1 MKICLINPPT
11 TATDQEPYFPMALL
25 TLGGALKKAGQKCQ
39 LVDFDL
45 LYRQGHFSQPEHFL
59 NVAIS
64 HLVATGC
71 AIFGITT
78 ICSNFPLA
86 ILLAEELKRIKPD
99 CTIILGGPQ
108 VSSVP
113 HETLTRFS
121 FIDIVVVGE
130 GENTLVELLRSD
142 LSPSQLATI
151 GGVYFRSDGKI
162 EKAPPRALIENLDD
176 LPWPDYD
183 LIDVQSYVATTIQAG
198 YKFNLPVEAGRGCPF
213 RCTFCSTKN
222 MWEQRF
228 RVKSSARI
236 LAEMAAIHEHF
247 GFTYF
252 SFIHDNFTTS
262 RKFILEF
269 SDYMIANNSKNF
281 TWDSS
286 SRTDCIDLNRL
297 EHMHKAGCRGLF
309 FGVETASKRMQKI
322 IKKHLDLDDF
332 ETKLTWMSQN
342 GIKATTAFILGFP
355 EETVDDINATLLTA
369 YRFKRAGA
377 YLVQFGQIAALGGTE
392 LFHQMRDQLFLTA
405 EETNVTRDR
414 LHLHADRTQA
424 LIANHLDIFS
434 SFYALPT
441 PHLPDISYEGVGL
454 FFQKIMSEKLDL
466 LTILLETKK
475 IMPLNLYQQW
485 HEWTKRCVTK
495 KASYG
500 GYYAV
505 NWFPL
510 FVAERFY
517 RHAA

>member
-1 MKICLINPPT
+1 
-11 TATDQEPYFPMALL
+11 MALL
-25 TLGGALKKAGQKCQ
+25 TLGGALKKANQECQ

-45 LYRQGHFSQPEHFL
+45 LYRQGCFGQKGSFL
-59 NVAIS
+59 KLAIS

-71 AIFGITT
+71 QIFGITT

-86 ILLAEELKRIKPD
+86 ILIAEELKRAKPD
-99 CTIILGGPQ
+99 CMIILGGPQ

-113 HETLTRFS
+113 RETLIEFP
-121 FIDIVVVGE
+121 FVDIVVVGE

-142 LSPSQLATI
+142 LSPSQLTTI
-151 GGVYFRSDGKI
+151 GGVYFRSVGKI
-162 EKAPPRALIENLDD
+162 EKAPPRTLIENLDD
-176 LPWPDYD
+176 LPLPDYD
-183 LIDVQSYVATTIQAG
+183 LIDVQNYITTTAQAG

-228 RVKSSARI
+228 RVKSPTRI
-236 LAEMAAIHEHF
+236 LAEMSEVHKRF
-247 GFTYF
+247 GFTHF

-269 SDYMIANNSKNF
+269 SDHMIAHNMKKF

-332 ETKLTWMSQN
+332 ETKLTWMREN
-342 GIKATTAFILGFP
+342 GIKATTSFILGFP
-355 EETVDDINATLLTA
+355 EETVDDINVTLLTA
-369 YRFKRAGA
+369 YRFKRVGA
-377 YLVQFGQIAALGGTE
+377 SLVQFGQIAALGGTE

-414 LHLHADRTQA
+414 LHLHTDRTQA
-424 LIANHLDIFS
+424 LIANHLDLFS
-434 SFYALPT
+434 SFYVLPT
-441 PHLPDISYEGVGL
+441 PHLPKISHEGMGI
-454 FFQKIMSEKLDL
+454 FFQKIMSERLDL
-466 LTILLETKK
+466 LTILFETKK
-475 IMPLNLYQQW
+475 IMPLDLYQEW
-485 HEWTKRCVTK
+485 HEWTKRCVAK

-500 GYYAV
+500 GYYAI

-510 FVAERFY
+510 FVAEKYY